1 MPANE
6 RDLEPCSERATR
18 GYPALS
24 CELDPSKR
32 SKPVQLFLLPI
43 SGRRPR
49 ETDGRARNWRARRFR
64 VNAPASRPGR
74 SRFAAR
80 LRRFATRVCVCGGL
94 WRWARGAACP
104 RHWPT
109 VAGVLAD
116 CLHALRLG
124 ASRDLA
130 PRKVSGSR
138 LPRPNCA
145 NSCAAEA
152 LRRKSGRRGRRKSRV
167 MSRGVLLW
175 LSERR
180 HYPRMCCHRRFC
192 RSPRRKRRTFDL
204 AAEREMYEGV
214 RL

>member
-18 GYPALS
+18 GYPALF
-24 CELDPSKR
+24 CKLDLSQR

-109 VAGVLAD
+109 VGRVLAD
-116 CLHALRLG
+116 CLHAFGSG

-152 LRRKSGRRGRRKSRV
+152 LRGKSGRRGRRKSRV

-192 RSPRRKRRTFDL
+192 RSPRRKRRTFVL
-204 AAEREMYEGV
+204 AAEREV
-214 RL
+214 